1 MPWWLI
7 MIIVI
12 VVALAIMFVLYR
24 VGDKLQKKQS
34 AQREQMV
41 EAAQPM
47 NMLIIDK
54 KMLPMKDAGLPKMV
68 MEQTPKRYQK
78 AKLPIAKVKVGPQ
91 IMNMICDDAIFDE
104 LPTRGEVKAMVSG
117 IYIISV
123 KSVRG
128 KKVAQEEETGKKKKG
143 NWRTRMRK
151 RQVEM
156 QKQLNAEMLEKAK
169 SKGKAKDKPVE
180 KSKEEL
186 RREKERAKKIS
197 DKMYKSTGKIE
208 RYYRFL
214 YTVSDCSI
222 GAVCIEF
229 HRCCNSVLQEYAFR

>member
-78 AKLPIAKVKVGPQ
+78 AKMPIVKAKIGPQ
-91 IMNMICDDAIFDE
+91 IMNLICDDGIYDQM
-104 LPTRGEVKAMVSG
+104 PVRGEVKAMVSG
-117 IYIISV
+117 IYIMSV
-123 KSVRG
+123 KNVRG
-128 KKVAQEEETGKKKKG
+128 KIEEKKGKKTFGEKLRAKQ
-143 NWRTRMRK
+143 RK
-151 RQVEM
+151 YQDMYDKDVAESKLSKD
-156 QKQLNAEMLEKAK
+156 QKAAAKAK
-169 SKGKAKDKPVE
+169 AKE
-180 KSKEEL
+180 
-186 RREKERAKKIS
+186 EKERAKKIQ
-197 DKMYKSTGKIE
+197 KM
-208 RYYRFL
+208 
-214 YTVSDCSI
+214 
-222 GAVCIEF
+222 
-229 HRCCNSVLQEYAFR
+229 

>member
-34 AQREQMV
+34 AQREQMA

-128 KKVAQEEETGKKKKG
+128 KKVAQEEATGKKKKKG

-169 SKGKAKDKPVE
+169 SKGKDKPVE

-197 DKMYKSTGKIE
+197 DKM
-208 RYYRFL
+208 
-214 YTVSDCSI
+214 
-222 GAVCIEF
+222 
-229 HRCCNSVLQEYAFR
+229 

>member
-34 AQREQMV
+34 AQREQM
-41 EAAQPM
+41 EGGPQPM

-197 DKMYKSTGKIE
+197 DKM
-208 RYYRFL
+208 
-214 YTVSDCSI
+214 
-222 GAVCIEF
+222 
-229 HRCCNSVLQEYAFR
+229 

>member
-143 NWRTRMRK
+143 NSRTRMRK

-197 DKMYKSTGKIE
+197 DKM
-208 RYYRFL
+208 
-214 YTVSDCSI
+214 
-222 GAVCIEF
+222 
-229 HRCCNSVLQEYAFR
+229 

>member
-78 AKLPIAKVKVGPQ
+78 AKMPIVKAKIGPQ
-91 IMNMICDDAIFDE
+91 IMNLICDDGIYDQM
-104 LPTRGEVKAMVSG
+104 PVRGEVKAMVSG
-117 IYIISV
+117 IYIMSV
-123 KSVRG
+123 KNVRG
-128 KKVAQEEETGKKKKG
+128 KIEEKKGKKTFGEKLRAKQ
-143 NWRTRMRK
+143 RK
-151 RQVEM
+151 YQDMYDKDVAESKLSKD
-156 QKQLNAEMLEKAK
+156 QKAAAKAK
-169 SKGKAKDKPVE
+169 AKE
-180 KSKEEL
+180 
-186 RREKERAKKIS
+186 EKERAKKIL
-197 DKMYKSTGKIE
+197 KM
-208 RYYRFL
+208 
-214 YTVSDCSI
+214 
-222 GAVCIEF
+222 
-229 HRCCNSVLQEYAFR
+229 

>member
-24 VGDKLQKKQS
+24 VGDKLQKNQS

-41 EAAQPM
+41 DAAQPM

-128 KKVAQEEETGKKKKG
+128 KKVAQEEETGKKKKQG

-169 SKGKAKDKPVE
+169 SKGKDKPVE

-197 DKMYKSTGKIE
+197 DKM
-208 RYYRFL
+208 
-214 YTVSDCSI
+214 
-222 GAVCIEF
+222 
-229 HRCCNSVLQEYAFR
+229 

>member
-169 SKGKAKDKPVE
+169 FKGRAKDKPVE

-197 DKMYKSTGKIE
+197 DKM
-208 RYYRFL
+208 
-214 YTVSDCSI
+214 
-222 GAVCIEF
+222 
-229 HRCCNSVLQEYAFR
+229 

>member
-156 QKQLNAEMLEKAK
+156 QKQLNAEMFEKAK
-169 SKGKAKDKPVE
+169 SKGKDKPVE

-197 DKMYKSTGKIE
+197 DKM
-208 RYYRFL
+208 
-214 YTVSDCSI
+214 
-222 GAVCIEF
+222 
-229 HRCCNSVLQEYAFR
+229 

>member
-1 MPWWLI
+1 MPWWLT

-12 VVALAIMFVLYR
+12 VVALIIMFVLYK
-24 VGDKLQKKQS
+24 VGDKLQKKQN
-34 AQREQMV
+34 AQREQMA

-47 NMLIIDK
+47 TMLIIDK
-54 KMLPMKDAGLPKMV
+54 KMLPLKDANLPKIV

-104 LPTRGEVKAMVSG
+104 LPTKGEVKAMVSG

-128 KKVAQEEETGKKKKG
+128 KKVTQEEETGKKKKKG

-156 QKQLNAEMLEKAK
+156 QKQLNAEMLERAK
-169 SKGKAKDKPVE
+169 SKGKDKPVE
-180 KSKEEL
+180 KSKEEIK
-186 RREKERAKKIS
+186 REKERAKKIN
-197 DKMYKSTGKIE
+197 DKM
-208 RYYRFL
+208 
-214 YTVSDCSI
+214 
-222 GAVCIEF
+222 
-229 HRCCNSVLQEYAFR
+229 

>member
-34 AQREQMV
+34 AQREQMA

-47 NMLIIDK
+47 NMLIIGK
-54 KMLPMKDAGLPKMV
+54 KMLPMKDAGHPKMA

-128 KKVAQEEETGKKKKG
+128 KKVAQEEETGKKKKKG

-169 SKGKAKDKPVE
+169 SKGKDKPVE

-197 DKMYKSTGKIE
+197 DKM
-208 RYYRFL
+208 
-214 YTVSDCSI
+214 
-222 GAVCIEF
+222 
-229 HRCCNSVLQEYAFR
+229 

>member
-68 MEQTPKRYQK
+68 LEQTPKRYQK

-169 SKGKAKDKPVE
+169 SKGKDKPVE

-197 DKMYKSTGKIE
+197 DKM
-208 RYYRFL
+208 
-214 YTVSDCSI
+214 
-222 GAVCIEF
+222 
-229 HRCCNSVLQEYAFR
+229 

>member
-24 VGDKLQKKQS
+24 DGDKLQKKQS

-180 KSKEEL
+180 KSKEAL
-186 RREKERAKKIS
+186 RREKESAKKIS
-197 DKMYKSTGKIE
+197 DKM
-208 RYYRFL
+208 
-214 YTVSDCSI
+214 
-222 GAVCIEF
+222 
-229 HRCCNSVLQEYAFR
+229 

>member
-1 MPWWLI
+1 MPWWLV
-7 MIIVI
+7 MLIVI
-12 VVALAIMFVLYR
+12 AVALIIMFVLYK
-24 VGDKLQKKQS
+24 VGDKLQKKQN

-47 NMLIIDK
+47 TMLIIDK
-54 KMLPMKDAGLPKMV
+54 KMLPLKDANLPKVV

-104 LPTRGEVKAMVSG
+104 LPTKGEVKAMVSG

-128 KKVAQEEETGKKKKG
+128 KKVNQEEETGKKKKKG

-156 QKQLNAEMLEKAK
+156 QKQLNDEMLARAK
-169 SKGKAKDKPVE
+169 SKGKDKPVE

-186 RREKERAKKIS
+186 KREKERAKKIK
-197 DKMYKSTGKIE
+197 DGM
-208 RYYRFL
+208 
-214 YTVSDCSI
+214 
-222 GAVCIEF
+222 
-229 HRCCNSVLQEYAFR
+229 

>member
-41 EAAQPM
+41 DAAQPM

-197 DKMYKSTGKIE
+197 DKM
-208 RYYRFL
+208 
-214 YTVSDCSI
+214 
-222 GAVCIEF
+222 
-229 HRCCNSVLQEYAFR
+229 

>member
-12 VVALAIMFVLYR
+12 VVALASMFVLYR

-169 SKGKAKDKPVE
+169 SKGKDKPVE

-197 DKMYKSTGKIE
+197 DKM
-208 RYYRFL
+208 
-214 YTVSDCSI
+214 
-222 GAVCIEF
+222 
-229 HRCCNSVLQEYAFR
+229 

>member
-186 RREKERAKKIS
+186 RREKEREKKIS
-197 DKMYKSTGKIE
+197 DKM
-208 RYYRFL
+208 
-214 YTVSDCSI
+214 
-222 GAVCIEF
+222 
-229 HRCCNSVLQEYAFR
+229 

>member
-12 VVALAIMFVLYR
+12 VVALAIMFVLYK

-34 AQREQMV
+34 AQREQMA

-128 KKVAQEEETGKKKKG
+128 KKVAQEEETGKKKKKG

-169 SKGKAKDKPVE
+169 SKGKDKPVE

-197 DKMYKSTGKIE
+197 DKM
-208 RYYRFL
+208 
-214 YTVSDCSI
+214 
-222 GAVCIEF
+222 
-229 HRCCNSVLQEYAFR
+229 

>member
-12 VVALAIMFVLYR
+12 VVALALMFVLYK

-34 AQREQMV
+34 AQREQMA

-128 KKVAQEEETGKKKKG
+128 KKVAQEEETGKKKKKG
-143 NWRTRMRK
+143 NWRTRMRQ

-156 QKQLNAEMLEKAK
+156 QKQLNTEMLEKAK
-169 SKGKAKDKPVE
+169 SKGKDKPVE

-197 DKMYKSTGKIE
+197 DKM
-208 RYYRFL
+208 
-214 YTVSDCSI
+214 
-222 GAVCIEF
+222 
-229 HRCCNSVLQEYAFR
+229 

>member
-169 SKGKAKDKPVE
+169 CKGKAKDKPVE

-197 DKMYKSTGKIE
+197 DKM
-208 RYYRFL
+208 
-214 YTVSDCSI
+214 
-222 GAVCIEF
+222 
-229 HRCCNSVLQEYAFR
+229 

>member
-91 IMNMICDDAIFDE
+91 IMNMICNDAIFDE

-128 KKVAQEEETGKKKKG
+128 KKVAQEEETGKKKKKG

-169 SKGKAKDKPVE
+169 SKGKDKPVE

-197 DKMYKSTGKIE
+197 DKM
-208 RYYRFL
+208 
-214 YTVSDCSI
+214 
-222 GAVCIEF
+222 
-229 HRCCNSVLQEYAFR
+229 

>member
-12 VVALAIMFVLYR
+12 VVALALMLVLYK

-34 AQREQMV
+34 AQREQMA

-104 LPTRGEVKAMVSG
+104 LPTKGEVKAMVSG

-128 KKVAQEEETGKKKKG
+128 KKVTQEEETGKKKKKG
-143 NWRTRMRK
+143 NWRTRMRQ

-156 QKQLNAEMLEKAK
+156 QKQLNTEMLEKAK
-169 SKGKAKDKPVE
+169 SKGKDKPVE

-197 DKMYKSTGKIE
+197 DKM
-208 RYYRFL
+208 
-214 YTVSDCSI
+214 
-222 GAVCIEF
+222 
-229 HRCCNSVLQEYAFR
+229 

>member
-123 KSVRG
+123 KSVCG

-197 DKMYKSTGKIE
+197 DKM
-208 RYYRFL
+208 
-214 YTVSDCSI
+214 
-222 GAVCIEF
+222 
-229 HRCCNSVLQEYAFR
+229 

>member
-34 AQREQMV
+34 AHREQMV

-197 DKMYKSTGKIE
+197 DKM
-208 RYYRFL
+208 
-214 YTVSDCSI
+214 
-222 GAVCIEF
+222 
-229 HRCCNSVLQEYAFR
+229 

>member
-128 KKVAQEEETGKKKKG
+128 KKVVQEEETGKKKKG

-156 QKQLNAEMLEKAK
+156 QKQLNAEMLEKVK
-169 SKGKAKDKPVE
+169 SKGKDKPVE

-197 DKMYKSTGKIE
+197 DKM
-208 RYYRFL
+208 
-214 YTVSDCSI
+214 
-222 GAVCIEF
+222 
-229 HRCCNSVLQEYAFR
+229 

>member
-128 KKVAQEEETGKKKKG
+128 KKVAQEEETGKKKKKG

-151 RQVEM
+151 QI
-156 QKQLNAEMLEKAK
+156 
-169 SKGKAKDKPVE
+169 G
-180 KSKEEL
+180 
-186 RREKERAKKIS
+186 RAH
-197 DKMYKSTGKIE
+197 
-208 RYYRFL
+208 
-214 YTVSDCSI
+214 V
-222 GAVCIEF
+222 
-229 HRCCNSVLQEYAFR
+229 

>member
-12 VVALAIMFVLYR
+12 VVALALMFVLYK

-34 AQREQMV
+34 AQREQMA

-104 LPTRGEVKAMVSG
+104 LPTKGEVKAMVSG

-128 KKVAQEEETGKKKKG
+128 KKVAQEEETGKKKKKG

-169 SKGKAKDKPVE
+169 SKGKTKDKPVE

-197 DKMYKSTGKIE
+197 DKM
-208 RYYRFL
+208 
-214 YTVSDCSI
+214 
-222 GAVCIEF
+222 
-229 HRCCNSVLQEYAFR
+229 

>member
-41 EAAQPM
+41 EVAQPM

-128 KKVAQEEETGKKKKG
+128 KKVAQEEETGKKKKKG

-197 DKMYKSTGKIE
+197 DKM
-208 RYYRFL
+208 
-214 YTVSDCSI
+214 
-222 GAVCIEF
+222 
-229 HRCCNSVLQEYAFR
+229 

>member
-1 MPWWLI
+1 MPWWVVLL
-7 MIIVI
+7 IVI
-12 VVALAIMFVLYR
+12 AVVAILLFVLYK
-24 VGDKLQKKQS
+24 VGDKLQKKQN

-47 NMLIIDK
+47 TMLIIDK
-54 KMLPMKDAGLPKMV
+54 KMLPLKDANLPKVV

-104 LPTRGEVKAMVSG
+104 LPTKGEVKAMVSG

-128 KKVAQEEETGKKKKG
+128 KKVTQEEETGKKKKKG

-151 RQVEM
+151 RQAEM
-156 QKQLNAEMLEKAK
+156 QKQLNDEMLARAK
-169 SKGKAKDKPVE
+169 SKGKDKPVE

-186 RREKERAKKIS
+186 KRERERAKKIN
-197 DKMYKSTGKIE
+197 DKM
-208 RYYRFL
+208 
-214 YTVSDCSI
+214 
-222 GAVCIEF
+222 
-229 HRCCNSVLQEYAFR
+229 